1 MAVISYKDIFAPSF
15 WQAWNDFLNQR
26 YTDMWFTGGRGCVAA
41 DTLIATPDGEVPI
54 QDFKGGTIYAY
65 DGTNLITAH
74 AFPAE
79 KFSEQDLYVVSLSD
93 GSTITTTDEHRFL
106 TPSNGWI
113 MTKDLQEGTEIAVA
127 IDSQSIAQTS
137 PNHFRFNI
145 HDNFK
150 FNILNKTL
158 FSRQDDSETSLDT
171 LSNWTDA
178 FVVHPNSRALRAATV
193 ASVQFSHR
201 APYYDIFVPVYNNYL
216 SANGILNH
224 NSTKSSFVTMC
235 IVLGMIRDYKEA
247 MAHKAAGNKRW
258 MSYLTH
264 AIIYRK
270 VAADLKDSVYNQV
283 IWSIEKLGLTDKFLF
298 RLSPLRITFKA
309 SGQMI
314 NFKGLDDPIK
324 SKSIKAPF
332 GYYKYNF
339 FEELNQFSGMEEVR
353 SVRQSIMRGGP
364 EGWQEAEK
372 AVKNGLVGGAELSPD
387 KLKKITRFQS
397 FCAYNPPPESRSWV
411 NRASREDIPTRKV
424 YHSDY
429 RAVPREWLGETFFQ
443 EAENLRSVNERAYRH
458 EYLGEVTGNGGMVF
472 ENIHELN
479 MSDEMISQF
488 DNIRIGCDFG
498 FARDPAAVTFSH
510 FDRKRGDIYIFK
522 ELHKTN
528 LTNPQLAEAILKME
542 PGYNYIMCDSAEPK
556 SIQELEDCGVNALPV
571 RKTGDSRRFTYKWL
585 QARPHIY
592 VDTRRCPDTFEE
604 LILCE
609 YVKDRNGL
617 FISKY
622 PENGGDDII
631 DSLRYAYMEDATNA
645 GF

>member
-1 MAVISYKDIFAPSF
+1 MAVLSFKDIFAPSF
-15 WQAWNDFLNQR
+15 WEAWNDFLNQR
-26 YTDMWFTGGRGCVAA
+26 YTDMWFTGGRG
-41 DTLIATPDGEVPI
+41 
-54 QDFKGGTIYAY
+54 
-65 DGTNLITAH
+65 
-74 AFPAE
+74 
-79 KFSEQDLYVVSLSD
+79 
-93 GSTITTTDEHRFL
+93 
-106 TPSNGWI
+106 
-113 MTKDLQEGTEIAVA
+113 
-127 IDSQSIAQTS
+127 
-137 PNHFRFNI
+137 
-145 HDNFK
+145 
-150 FNILNKTL
+150 
-158 FSRQDDSETSLDT
+158 
-171 LSNWTDA
+171 
-178 FVVHPNSRALRAATV
+178 
-193 ASVQFSHR
+193 
-201 APYYDIFVPVYNNYL
+201 
-216 SANGILNH
+216 
-224 NSTKSSFVTMC
+224 STKSSFVTMC
-235 IVLGMIRDYKEA
+235 IILGMIRDAKEA
-247 MAHKAAGNKRW
+247 FAHKAAGDKRW

-264 AIIYRK
+264 AIVYRK
-270 VAADLKDSVYNQV
+270 VAADLKDSVYNQF
-283 IWSIEKLGLTDKFLF
+283 IWSIEKLGLTNKFTF
-298 RLSPLRITFKA
+298 RLSPLRITFNA
-309 SGQMI
+309 TGQMI

-353 SVRQSIMRGGP
+353 NVRQSIMRGGH
-364 EGWQEAEK
+364 
-372 AVKNGLVGGAELSPD
+372 V
-387 KLKKITRFQS
+387 FQS
-397 FCAYNPPPESRSWV
+397 FAAYNPPPESRSWV

-429 RAVPREWLGETFFQ
+429 RSVPKEWLGETFFV
-443 EAENLRSVNERAYRH
+443 EAMNLLRNNERAYRH

-528 LTNPQLAEAILKME
+528 LTNPQLAEAIQKME

-645 GF
+645 GFG